1 PCAPVPSDS
10 IASPPSPYYKGKKA
24 KSATPLGVKG
34 ETPGG
39 VAFYGCTAKRF
50 MVVQLKGLWLY
61 NYRVYGRTTKGCM
74 VVQL

>member
-1 PCAPVPSDS
+1 IPRALPWARSFW
-10 IASPPSPYYKGKKA
+10 AFSPYLNHIRNFSKKV

-50 MVVQLKGLWLY
+50 MVVQLKGVWLY
-61 NYRVYGRTTKGCM
+61 N
-74 VVQL
+74 